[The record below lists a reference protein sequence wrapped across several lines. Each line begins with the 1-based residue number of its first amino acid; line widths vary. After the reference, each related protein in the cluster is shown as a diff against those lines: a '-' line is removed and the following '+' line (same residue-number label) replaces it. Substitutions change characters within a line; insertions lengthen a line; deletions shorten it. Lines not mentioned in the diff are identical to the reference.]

1 MAAKAK
7 RSGKW
12 GLELKTLIGPFARD
26 RIVLCSADAGPSSQ
40 KNTPDQAAYFFPQ
53 SVWVGALR
61 NAAERLRCGFIIL
74 TTGHGMVN
82 PTDVIQ
88 PYDMHIR
95 EYPKQVKRNWLK
107 TIPQCLGDNRYNIL
121 VFYAGGCPRKPMIE
135 LMLPI
140 LQEINISLLTFG
152 RPNMY
157 NFDKIDELV
166 DALVSG
172 TKVDELKAILRKPER
187 FEYYHTVKERNEK
200 SSASTKL
207 QDEKRRHAAQARFK
221 ILFDAGGEPYD
232 SFFIKRC
239 ILNFGESYNATVNY
253 VIENS
258 KKCLSKKIFFQNAAR
273 LMPNFQ
279 MTRQGPF
286 KGVKFHKDVIS
297 DPVGQIEKCWLEIGG
312 NVVDLRNFLDQGNS
326 GARGRALIEISSRAR
341 KELEN
346 RLLMIFKRLLPIC
359 MGKSTQGLVGSSK
372 LLFAILPEVA
382 LPVDN
387 AQWKKVFRTVDY
399 GEIITLMVDEIT
411 EWEKDTENSLDL
423 CDPSYP
429 ITSLPAVYN
438 VMAMRARPQTKT
450 F

>member
-1 MAAKAK
+1 
-7 RSGKW
+7 
-12 GLELKTLIGPFARD
+12 LKTLIGPFARD

-53 SVWVGALR
+53 AVWVGALR
-61 NAAERLRCGFIIL
+61 NAAERLRCRLVIL

-107 TIPQCLGDNRYNIL
+107 TIPHCLQNNRCDIL
-121 VFYAGGCPRKPMIE
+121 VFYAGGCPRKPMVE

-140 LQEINISLLTFG
+140 LQKINISLLTFG
-152 RPNMY
+152 RPYMY
-157 NFDKIDELV
+157 DFDKIDELV

-172 TKVDELKAILRKPER
+172 TTVDELKSILRLPER
-187 FEYYHTVKERNEK
+187 FEYYPTGKERDNK
-200 SSASTKL
+200 ISASTRL
-207 QDEKRRHAAQARFK
+207 QDEKRQHDAQAKFK
-221 ILFDAGGEPYD
+221 ILFDDGEKPYD
-232 SFFIKRC
+232 SLLIKRC

-258 KKCLSKKIFFQNAAR
+258 NKGLCKKIFFQNVAR

-279 MTRQGPF
+279 MTRKGPF
-286 KGVKFHKDVIS
+286 QGVKFNKGFVR
-297 DPVGQIEKCWLEIGG
+297 DPQGQIEKCWLEIG
-312 NVVDLRNFLDQGNS
+312 NDVVDLRNFLDQENRET
-326 GARGRALIEISSRAR
+326 RGRALVETPSGPQ
-341 KELEN
+341 KEVVN

-382 LPVDN
+382 LPIDN

-423 CDPSYP
+423 SDPSYP

-438 VMAMRARPQTKT
+438 VMAMRARP
-450 F
+450 

>member
-1 MAAKAK
+1 M
-7 RSGKW
+7 
-12 GLELKTLIGPFARD
+12 KTLIGPFARD
-26 RIVLCSADAGPSSQ
+26 RIVLCSADAGPKSQ

-53 SVWVGALR
+53 AVWVGALR
-61 NAAERLRCGFIIL
+61 NAAERLRCEFVIL

-121 VFYAGGCPRKPMIE
+121 VFYAGGCPRKPMVE

-157 NFDKIDELV
+157 DFDKIDELV

-172 TKVDELKAILRKPER
+172 TTIDELKSILRKPER
-187 FEYYHTVKERNEK
+187 FEYYPTGKERNEK
-200 SSASTKL
+200 SSSSTKL
-207 QDEKRRHAAQARFK
+207 QDEKRRHDAQARFK

-253 VIENS
+253 IIENS

-286 KGVKFHKDVIS
+286 KGVKFNKDFVR

-312 NVVDLRNFLDQGNS
+312 DVVDLRNFLDRENS
-326 GARGRALIEISSRAR
+326 GTRGRALVEMQSGPQ
-341 KELEN
+341 KELVN
-346 RLLMIFKRLLPIC
+346 RLLLIFKRLLPAC
-359 MGKSTQGLVGSSK
+359 MGKSTQGLVGASK
-372 LLFAILPEVA
+372 LLFAVLPEVA
-382 LPVDN
+382 LPIDN

-438 VMAMRARPQTKT
+438 VMAMRSRPQTKT